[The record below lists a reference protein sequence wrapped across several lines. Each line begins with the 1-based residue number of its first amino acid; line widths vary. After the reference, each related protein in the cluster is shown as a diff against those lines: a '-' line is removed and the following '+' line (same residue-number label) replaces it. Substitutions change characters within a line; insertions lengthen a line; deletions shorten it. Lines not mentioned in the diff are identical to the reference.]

1 MGRKRGYIRV
11 WKGGPS
17 EDDQRAL
24 LREAGVEVD
33 SAHAPVYIDNLTP
46 RQMQGGALALK
57 SREACIQ
64 AMRERTADEG
74 PDELVVCAPW
84 ILAVS
89 ASDLFSVAAKLS
101 ERGAII
107 FDLNSGQRMHWTPEM
122 AGLAGM
128 AEAVSRFQHRRR
140 TEKARLTLATSDV
153 KTGPKR
159 KLTGK
164 LLDLFLKD
172 WRDPLSGT
180 NREVCERHGISPNTA
195 AKVGGNR
202 TEAIRIAARAQ
213 FDRMEPETLPP
224 RRGRKPKSKPGSE

>member
-11 WKGGPS
+11 WRGGPT
-17 EDDQRAL
+17 EDEQRGL

-33 SAHAPVYIDNLTP
+33 TAHAPVYIDNLSP

-64 AMRERTADEG
+64 AMRERPAEEA
-74 PDELVVCAPW
+74 PDELVVCATW

-89 ASDLFSVAAKLS
+89 ASDLFSVAAKLA
-101 ERGAII
+101 ERGAVIH
-107 FDLNSGQRMHWTPEM
+107 DLNSGQRMHWTPEM

-140 TEKARLTLATSDV
+140 TEKARITLAAGDV
-153 KTGPKR
+153 KTGPKP
-159 KLTGK
+159 KLTGR

-172 WRDPLSGT
+172 WADPLSGT
-180 NREVCERHGISPNTA
+180 NREVCDRHGISPTTA
-195 AKVGGNR
+195 QKIGGNR
-202 TEAIRIAARAQ
+202 TEAIRIAARERH
-213 FDRMEPETLPP
+213 DRMEPAVLPP
-224 RRGRKPKSKPGSE
+224 RRGRKPKSKPTS